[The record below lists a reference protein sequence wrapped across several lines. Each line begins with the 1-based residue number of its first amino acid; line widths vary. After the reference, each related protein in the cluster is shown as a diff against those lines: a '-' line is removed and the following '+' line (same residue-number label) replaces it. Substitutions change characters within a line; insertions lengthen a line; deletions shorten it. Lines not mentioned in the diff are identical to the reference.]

1 MVPGKAKAAPVT
13 RPEHVCECR
22 AVVPPHLRDCP
33 VCGRD
38 NGCPNVRAA
47 KLKTEIEALH
57 ARLRAAEVSAGARN
71 CLDVLNKFG
80 LAVLGSK
87 AVIARSFG
95 VLDTIVMS
103 DNVALVPFHRQV
115 ASGSRIPEN
124 NNWDQGRAA
133 AEATIL
139 PNFYDQI
146 SFAALSL
153 DGRGVTSFGEYSI
166 VLKEE
171 ATALRATVF
180 EENPFLFNQRHRVI
194 AGQPPPLGYRA
205 SWSERHILAKA
216 KLHHL
221 LNASTTPREFAGTLI
236 TQASPPG
243 NADFVEVHIFGGIP
257 RFAIE
262 RVVGPV
268 PKSVADRVLLKR
280 VERRLRE
287 VGATLEVI

>member
-1 MVPGKAKAAPVT
+1 MAPAKAKASPAGRV
-13 RPEHVCECR
+13 EHVCKCD
-22 AVVPPHLRDCP
+22 AVVPAHLRHCP

-47 KLKTEIEALH
+47 ELKTETEALH
-57 ARLRAAEVSAGARN
+57 ARLRAAEVSAEARN
-71 CLDVLNKFG
+71 CLDILNKFG

-103 DNVALVPFHRQV
+103 DNVALVSFHQQV
-115 ASGSRIPEN
+115 ASGSRMPEN
-124 NNWDQGRAA
+124 NAWDQGRAA
-133 AEATIL
+133 AESTIL

-171 ATALRATVF
+171 ATALRASVF

-194 AGQPPPLGYRA
+194 AGQLPPPGYRA
-205 SWSERHILAKA
+205 SWSQRHILAKA
-216 KLHHL
+216 KLQPL
-221 LNASTTPREFAGTLI
+221 LNASTTPDQFAGILI
-236 TQASPPG
+236 TQASPPE
-243 NADFVEVHIFGGIP
+243 NADFIEVHIFGGIP
-257 RFAIE
+257 RLAIE
-262 RVVGPV
+262 RVIGPI

-280 VERRLRE
+280 VERRLHE